1 MRSIPVF
8 AFFNNKG
15 GVGKTTLTVNTAAA
29 LAANEKQV
37 VVIDMDESTN
47 LTTHLKMPK
56 SKERSF
62 HVSNLIAGTSDRM
75 ADCII
80 WQTQV
85 ENVALCPADTNLKA
99 ILNQTIAKEKSPDN
113 CIARLNAA
121 LDQFEELNVEDR
133 PDYIIIDLPPTMDTL
148 AEIALSVATH
158 IYFVADTSR
167 FSEQGIINLQAS
179 SLYEKVKSRNPKIKE
194 MGIVYNRLD
203 PREGVSRGILTRESA
218 ANGIPVLKTYIPR
231 RTEIDENSFT
241 GDLALKKGKQ
251 TTLSEAFYD
260 LAHHVIKNVSMDRSQ
275 QSGKEV

>member
-1 MRSIPVF
+1 MRTIPVF

-37 VVIDMDESTN
+37 ILFDMDESTN
-47 LTTHLKMPK
+47 LTTHLRLPN

-62 HVSNLIAGTSDRM
+62 HVSNLIAGTSSRIS
-75 ADCII
+75 DCII

-99 ILNQTIAKEKSPDN
+99 ILNQVIAKEKSADN
-113 CIARLNAA
+113 CIARLNSA
-121 LDQFEELNVEDR
+121 LDQFEELDEEDR
-133 PDYIIIDLPPTMDTL
+133 PDYIIIDLPPTMDVL
-148 AEIALSVATH
+148 AEIALSLATH

-179 SLYEKVKSRNPKIKE
+179 SLYEKVKARNPNIQE

-203 PREGVSRGILTRESA
+203 PREGVSRGILTRDYA

-251 TTLSEAFYD
+251 TTLSEAFYE
-260 LAHHVIKNVSMDRSQ
+260 LADHVMNNVRVDRDSLP
-275 QSGKEV
+275 GTER